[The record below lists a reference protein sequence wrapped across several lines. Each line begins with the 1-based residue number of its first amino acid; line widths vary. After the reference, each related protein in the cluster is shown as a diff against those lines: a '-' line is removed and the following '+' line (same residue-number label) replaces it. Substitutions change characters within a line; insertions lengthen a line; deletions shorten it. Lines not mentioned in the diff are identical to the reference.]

1 MTLERPHS
9 GGISTG
15 RVHSS
20 RLQGAVS
27 VSSPSHSLPPSEGV
41 GELQPRPLVLVILL
55 VLDDEVV
62 KVGISSG
69 QQTSGTDLCGFGSS
83 DIRNPIFRVILG
95 IIYTVR
101 VVSEVLER

>member
-15 RVHSS
+15 RLHSS

-55 VLDDEVV
+55 VLDDGVV

-69 QQTSGTDLCGFGSS
+69 QQTSVTDLCV
-83 DIRNPIFRVILG
+83 FRVILG
-95 IIYTVR
+95 INYTVR